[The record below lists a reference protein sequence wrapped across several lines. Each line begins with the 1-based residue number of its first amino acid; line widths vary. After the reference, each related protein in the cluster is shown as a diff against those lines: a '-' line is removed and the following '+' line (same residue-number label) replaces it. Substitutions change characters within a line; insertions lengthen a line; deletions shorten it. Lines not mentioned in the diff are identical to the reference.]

1 MQVAL
6 SPKWFKSVLF
16 LFQLVVNKNYEVGL
30 FLVYLALLSLWLQC
44 IELMISDSGPD
55 GEEED
60 ERIQSLD
67 TRPRN
72 AGP

>member
-44 IELMISDSGPD
+44 TELMFSDSGPD
-55 GEEED
+55 GEEEED
-60 ERIQSLD
+60 ESQNSEFRH
-67 TRPRN
+67 
-72 AGP
+72 